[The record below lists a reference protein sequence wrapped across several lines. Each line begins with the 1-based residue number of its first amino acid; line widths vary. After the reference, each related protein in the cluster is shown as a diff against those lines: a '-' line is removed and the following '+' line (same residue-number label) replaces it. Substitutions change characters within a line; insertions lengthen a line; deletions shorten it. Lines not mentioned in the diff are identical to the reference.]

1 MSAQPGWYDAG
12 VPGQQRWWDGVQWTG
27 HERAVAV
34 APQPVSAPL
43 VHTAPMGWYPV
54 VGTADVR
61 WWDGAGWTPYRL
73 RDGKLRPDAFAI
85 EPGRLGI
92 VFGIVFIVLAI
103 SQYSTYSLSGEPV
116 FAFTPVLFFIAGILW
131 LIGGIRVTR
140 VQKLAVPTTAPVFDP
155 LTRPLPGEVEG
166 AGAGWFPVSGQIAR
180 WWTGAQWSPYIAQK
194 FGVRPTQYGPRAYR
208 NSMILGWVL
217 VGLGV
222 LAALLGVAFVG
233 ALGWAAAVVIIP
245 AGVFAFVGG
254 LVLLM
259 VYIRRYTMILPPQ
272 APPLR

>member
-12 VPGQQRWWDGVQWTG
+12 VPGQQRWWDGVQWTA
-27 HERAVAV
+27 HERAAAV
-34 APQPVSAPL
+34 ALQPAP
-43 VHTAPMGWYPV
+43 VVQTAPMGWYPV

-73 RDGKLRPDAFAI
+73 RAGSPRPDAIAI
-85 EPGRLGI
+85 EPGSTGVALGI
-92 VFGIVFIVLAI
+92 MFIVLSV
-103 SQYSTYSLSGEPV
+103 SQFGIYQLLDEPL
-116 FAFTPVLFFIAGILW
+116 FTLAPFLFLIAGILW
-131 LIGGIRVTR
+131 LIGGIHASRVR
-140 VQKLAVPTTAPVFDP
+140 KLAAPTTAPVFDP
-155 LTRPLPGEVEG
+155 LTRPLPGEIEG

-194 FGVRPTQYGPRAYR
+194 FGVRPTHYGSRAYR

-222 LAALLGVAFVG
+222 LATLLGVVFVG
-233 ALGWAAAVVIIP
+233 AVGWAAAVIIIP
-245 AGVFAFVGG
+245 AVVFAFVGG
-254 LVLLM
+254 VVLLM
-259 VYIRRYTMILPPQ
+259 VYIRRYTLILPTQ